1 MRLIYMPKFLMA
13 MLKIKS
19 NKAFLNFFCI
29 IKYFFLSGF
38 SFTDTDESQDANG
51 NGEDHV
57 NSLMTEVPI
66 IIETSPLI

>member
-1 MRLIYMPKFLMA
+1 MT

-29 IKYFFLSGF
+29 IMYFFLSGF
-38 SFTDTDESQDANG
+38 SFTDTDDSQDASG

-57 NSLMTEVPI
+57 NSLMTEVLI